1 MIKVLIIDDSASIR
15 AVFRAVLES
24 SPQIIVC
31 GEAADAFEARS
42 LIKKLQPDVITL
54 DIEMPKMDGI
64 TFLRNLM
71 RLHPIPTIMISTR
84 TELGSVLSIEALSL
98 GAIDCIHKPNFNDID
113 QIADEIISKV
123 LVAAKTHVLNASSIY
138 DDENPQLEVTGEYIK
153 DRLIAIGASTGGV
166 PAIEQ
171 VIARLPTNCPPIIM
185 VQHIPEYFAHTFVK
199 RLDEKYPLNI
209 YLAAEGQTI
218 NAGCVYLAPGN
229 HHLEVIKKMGKY
241 HCKLHQAERVC
252 YHRPSVDIL
261 FNSVAEITNGNAS
274 AALLTGMGKDGAAG
288 LLAMKKKGC
297 FTMIQD
303 EATSLVWGM
312 PKAAAELGAAD
323 KVVPLHHTAHTLL
336 NSCYVN
342 GATYAS

>member
-1 MIKVLIIDDSASIR
+1 VIKVLIVDDSASIR
-15 AVFRAVLES
+15 AVFRAILEA
-24 SPQIIVC
+24 SPQISVC
-31 GEAADAFEARS
+31 GEAADAYQARS
-42 LIKKLQPDVITL
+42 LIKTLQPDVITL

-84 TELGSVLSIEALSL
+84 TELGSALSVEALSL

-113 QIADEIISKV
+113 SIANEIVSKI
-123 LVAAKTHVLNASSIY
+123 LIAAKANVLNTASIY
-138 DDENPQLEVTGEYIK
+138 DQETPQLEVAGKYIK

-171 VIARLPTNCPPIIM
+171 VIANLPTNCPPIVM

-199 RLDEKYPLNI
+199 RLDEKYKLNI
-209 YLAAEGQTI
+209 YLAADGQPI
-218 NAGCVYLAPGN
+218 NAGCIYLAPGN
-229 HHLEVIKKMGKY
+229 HHLEVIKTAGKY
-241 HCKLHQAERVC
+241 HCKLHQADRVC

-261 FNSVAEITNGNAS
+261 FNSVAEMTNGNAS

-288 LLAMKKKGC
+288 LLAMKQKGC
-297 FTMIQD
+297 FTMVQD

-323 KVVPLHHTAHTLL
+323 KVAPLDRAAYILL
-336 NSCYVN
+336 NSCYERGDINV
-342 GATYAS
+342 